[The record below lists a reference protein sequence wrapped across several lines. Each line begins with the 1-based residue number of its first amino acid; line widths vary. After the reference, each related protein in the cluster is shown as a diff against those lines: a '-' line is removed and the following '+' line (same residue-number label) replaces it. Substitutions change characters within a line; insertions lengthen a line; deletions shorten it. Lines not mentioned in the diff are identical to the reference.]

1 MILEADPAQG
11 RYLTVL
17 RLRLNFDQM
26 VKRVTG
32 LFLCVLTLLAFQARG
47 ASKFSI
53 CLDPASSCCS
63 TVESHCCDLA
73 PADCCDLAPTDCCIE
88 VPGSDTQ
95 FPLPSQTEPIN
106 APLIG
111 EVEPPATSYLS
122 PLPGDLFQPDFSG
135 PDPPLPAGRI
145 LLTFVQSYLI

>member
-17 RLRLNFDQM
+17 RLRRNLGLV

-32 LFLCVLTLLAFQARG
+32 LFLCVLTLLAFQAQG
-47 ASKFSI
+47 ASTFSV

-73 PADCCDLAPTDCCIE
+73 PTGCCIE
-88 VPGSDTQ
+88 VPGSNMQ
-95 FPLPSQTEPIN
+95 FPLSSQTEPIN

-122 PLPGDLFQPDFSG
+122 PLPGDLFHPDFSG
-135 PDPPLPAGRI
+135 PDPPLPAGRT